1 MTKFIGREKELSLL
15 NRFSKKRSAS
25 FLIVRGR
32 RRIGKS
38 RLIEEFAKPY
48 KFYTF
53 SGIVPTEKTT
63 AQSQRD
69 EFASQLSQQ
78 DFPKVKAQDWNDLFW
93 LLADKVK
100 KGKVVILLDEISW
113 MGDKDPDF
121 LGKLKNVWEQHF
133 KKTTSSFSLSVDR
146 HHPG

>member
-1 MTKFIGREKELSLL
+1 MRNLQNHISFIPFQVLFRQ
-15 NRFSKKRSAS
+15 
-25 FLIVRGR
+25 
-32 RRIGKS
+32 
-38 RLIEEFAKPY
+38 
-48 KFYTF
+48 
-53 SGIVPTEKTT
+53 KTT

-121 LGKLKNVWEQHF
+121 GQTQKCLGAAF
-133 KKTTSSFSLSVDR
+133 
-146 HHPG
+146 